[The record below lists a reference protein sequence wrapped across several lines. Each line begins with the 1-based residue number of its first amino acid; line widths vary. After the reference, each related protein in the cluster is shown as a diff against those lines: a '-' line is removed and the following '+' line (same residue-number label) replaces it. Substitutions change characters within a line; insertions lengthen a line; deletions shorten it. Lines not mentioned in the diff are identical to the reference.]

1 MEITGTDRGAD
12 SNGGSQSNR
21 TNEVASIR
29 MTPKIMDFNALNKKK
44 IDNSPGKEIREQML
58 SKV

>member
-1 MEITGTDRGAD
+1 
-12 SNGGSQSNR
+12 
-21 TNEVASIR
+21 